1 MRINFTKMNGVGNDF
16 VVIDAINQRF
26 DITKNTIKYLAHRNR
41 GIGCDQVLLIEPPK
55 RFDIDFHYRIFN
67 RDGSEVEQ
75 CGNGARCVAKF
86 IHDNGLSGKK
96 KIKISTLNN
105 TLELEVLDS
114 GDVLVMFEP
123 PIFEPSKIP
132 LNADKEEGPFHVK
145 FMNQKFQFIP
155 VNVGNPHAV
164 IFDKD
169 IRKINLKKVGS
180 FFQKHDQFPKQVN
193 VNFAQVINKD
203 LIKLR
208 VFERGSGIT
217 ESCGSGA
224 CATAAAAIRGGLVNP
239 SVKILQRGGQLLI
252 NWNGSNT
259 PIKMTGEAKT
269 IYHGHI
275 SV

>member
-75 CGNGARCVAKF
+75 CGNGARCIAKF

-217 ESCGSGA
+217 ESLS
-224 CATAAAAIRGGLVNP
+224 
-239 SVKILQRGGQLLI
+239 LI
-252 NWNGSNT
+252 
-259 PIKMTGEAKT
+259 
-269 IYHGHI
+269 HI
-275 SV
+275 